1 MEAYLKIRHK
11 LNLAQQDLE
20 QALKLHFASCI
31 AILVANFAQSPIHAR
46 FFSNP
51 EHPIMMWQDRCF
63 TCRRSLNPNEIYAA
77 VTLAS
82 SPTVTYCDHGHLEF
96 EVDNR
101 SCFDYDSLS
110 TRFRVNWSSIY
121 DENDQ
126 ILEVVPMMAYWVDE
140 PNSSMKTIKFLA
152 LIQTFLPNFASFPEL
167 FRSCMSFSYS

>member
-11 LNLAQQDLE
+11 LNLAQQNLE
-20 QALKLHFASCI
+20 QALKLHFVSCI
-31 AILVANFAQSPIHAR
+31 ANLIANFAQSPIHAH

-51 EHPIMMWQDRCF
+51 KHPIMMQQDRCF
-63 TCRRSLNPNEIYAA
+63 TCRRCLNPNEMYAA

-96 EVDNR
+96 EVDDR
-101 SCFDYDSLS
+101 SCFS

-126 ILEVVPMMAYWVDE
+126 ILEVVPMMAYCVDE

-152 LIQTFLPNFASFPEL
+152 LIRTFLPHFASFHEL
-167 FRSCMSFSYS
+167 FRACESFLNS